1 MGLALPPVETPD
13 KRYPEATGDGGRNT
27 KHDPETEMKEY
38 RHMSDLF
45 AEIETRLA
53 SWWRAATATRTRRL
67 LLILLVLLPV
77 ARLVVVG
84 VTDRERERA
93 AATAARQ
100 ELLRPGGTD
109 ASSFEGSR
117 ARFAYPPSW
126 TLTEQRGEGHEMA
139 MVRPPAGDGLLRVEA
154 WSAATPE
161 SDIAYV
167 LRRYEQDEGCV
178 RGWELSDWS
187 GIAGRGY
194 GLDCPAGATVVLFEL
209 HGQPPLRIHQK
220 WTTSSEEAIRSAS
233 YLLQQTLERR

>member
-1 MGLALPPVETPD
+1 
-13 KRYPEATGDGGRNT
+13 
-27 KHDPETEMKEY
+27 
-38 RHMSDLF
+38 MSDLF

-53 SWWRAATATRTRRL
+53 SWWRAATATRPRRA

-77 ARLVVVG
+77 ARLVIVEVA
-84 VTDRERERA
+84 DRERERA
-93 AATAARQ
+93 AAGAARQ
-100 ELLRPGGTD
+100 ELLRPGGVEPP
-109 ASSFEGSR
+109 SFEGTT
-117 ARFAYPPSW
+117 AGFAYPPGW
-126 TLTEQRGEGHEMA
+126 TLTEQRGEGREMA
-139 MVRPPAGDGLLRVEA
+139 TLRPPSGDGLLLVEA
-154 WSAATPE
+154 WPAATPE
-161 SDIAYV
+161 SDIAYA